1 MGKLNDTT
9 IVNSI
14 NSEYVL
20 LTDSNGLPLRIS
32 KNNLAEA
39 VRSVMSEANIINK
52 GLMPAGLIGSKN
64 VMASVLLCETTALA
78 ITGSILLSVSATT
91 SGIPNLYFISMG
103 RAGGSTGNPT
113 VRVKVL
119 SGNYT
124 IKIIGKTDADGK
136 CKVYAERN
144 QFTPILDVIAMST
157 YGITMKMEIADNSDF
172 EGGFEATLE

>member
-103 RAGGSTGNPT
+103 RAVGSTGNPT

-119 SGNYT
+119 SGYYT

>member
-1 MGKLNDTT
+1 MGKLSEAA

-20 LTDSNGLPLRIS
+20 LTDSNGLPVRIS

-52 GLMPAGLIGSKN
+52 GLMPAGMIGSMNKG
-64 VMASVLLCETTALA
+64 ASTLLCETRSTAVTA
-78 ITGSILLSVSATT
+78 SMLLSISATT
-91 SGIPNLYFISMG
+91 TGLPNLYFITMA
-103 RAGGSTGNPT
+103 RASGNTGNPIIK
-113 VRVKVL
+113 VKVL
-119 SGNYT
+119 SGSYNM
-124 IKIIGKTDADGK
+124 KIIGKTDADGK
-136 CKVYAERN
+136 CKIYAERN

-157 YGITMKMEIADNSDF
+157 YGITMKMETADNSDF